1 MNKRQ
6 RDIERYLKGEMSAS
20 ERHALEKAALND
32 PFLSDAL
39 EGAEHAG
46 VEAFSFD
53 LKELQGSIYS
63 RTKQRH
69 RPRTISMWNWSL
81 GIAAGLLLVAV
92 SGVFIIGKVSETQR
106 KQEMAMLVDQSEDE
120 LRMIRE
126 SGAVD
131 TMTIILPE
139 RYERVIARP
148 SSRSRTGRILTH
160 QRIEAIAQNEV
171 ISTSG
176 PQREVEVNL
185 SEEPV
190 IARAEALDTVVSRT
204 ESAMATEEKAKN
216 ADVAGD
222 DVQKTKAKEEVP
234 SGGPRRIASG
244 AKKIKGKVTWAED
257 GSGLPGV
264 NVVVKGTNEGTVTD
278 AMGVYEISVPDKGTE
293 LVFSFIGLTSQEVS
307 TSDESTIDVKMTS
320 DYSQLSEVVVTGY
333 GVSTES
339 DNTSLKFAEPQGGRK
354 AFKNYLEKQMQY
366 PKQAL
371 DNKIEGKVTVQFTV
385 EINGQVGD
393 FEILKGIGYGCD
405 DEVIRLIKQGP
416 AWEPTKKGN
425 QPVTD
430 KVKVRLKFDIPD

>member
-6 RDIERYLKGEMSAS
+6 RDIERYLKGEMSAP

-39 EGAEHAG
+39 EGAEHSG
-46 VEAFSFD
+46 PDAFSFD

-92 SGVFIIGKVSETQR
+92 SGVFIIGKISETQR
-106 KQEMAMLVDQSEDE
+106 ERDMAMLTNQSEDE

-126 SGAVD
+126 SGTSD

-139 RYERVIARP
+139 RYDRLSRARR
-148 SSRSRTGRILTH
+148 SSAPARI
-160 QRIEAIAQNEV
+160 QAIAQNEM
-171 ISTSG
+171 ISSTG

-190 IARAEALDTVVSRT
+190 IARTEVDTSGSMAE
-204 ESAMATEEKAKN
+204 
-216 ADVAGD
+216 VAGEEAEVAKKSVAISEAARETITRD
-222 DVQKTKAKEEVP
+222 DAVA
-234 SGGPRRIASG
+234 GGVHQTASG
-244 AKKIKGKVTWAED
+244 IRKVKGKVTSSED

-278 AMGVYEISVPDKGTE
+278 AMGVYEISVPDTGTE
-293 LVFSFIGLTSQEVS
+293 LVFSFIGLTSQEFS
-307 TSDESTIDVKMTS
+307 TRNVTTLDVKMTP
-320 DYSQLSEVVVTGY
+320 DYSQLSEVVVTGM
-333 GVSTES
+333 GVAS
-339 DNTSLKFAEPQGGRK
+339 DHPSFKFAEPQGGRK
-354 AFKNYLEKQMQY
+354 AFQNYLEKQLQY

-371 DNKIEGKVTVQFTV
+371 DNRIEGKVTVQFTV
-385 EINGQVGD
+385 EINGQLGD